1 MVASLIC
8 LPVNFY
14 SFYQFALYHR
24 ACYRGIDFTDSHFD
38 GYMIRKIFSLP
49 PKVSLDEIINF
60 ISFDRFVDYYN
71 GKKEPL
77 SNIHNRLSDK
87 VFGDEV
93 FLEIKN
99 SSIKL
104 ETLSDVFSFTD
115 YSSVANEWEAVDVI
129 EDSYNV
135 QIPPFSGYVK
145 LSDVYSFV
153 FKYIN
158 PYFEKSIDF
167 VTSNYKF
174 EPYTYVKKFIPWGDT
189 TVVKFPPNIIQD
201 YLLCDIEINAH
212 ITYPTLELRC

>member
-8 LPVNFY
+8 HPVNSY
-14 SFYQFALYHR
+14 SSYQFGLYRR
-24 ACYRGIDFTDSHFD
+24 AYYRGVDFTDSHFD
-38 GYMIRKIFSLP
+38 GYMIRKTFSLP
-49 PKVSLDEIINF
+49 PKVSLDEIINS
-60 ISFDRFVDYYN
+60 ISFDRFADYYN

-77 SNIHNRLSDK
+77 SNIHNRLSNK

-99 SSIKL
+99 SSIGL
-104 ETLSDVFSFTD
+104 ETRSYVFLFTD
-115 YSSVANEWEAVDVI
+115 HSSVANEWEVIDVI

-153 FKYIN
+153 FNYIN

-174 EPYTYVKKFIPWGDT
+174 EPYTYVEKIIFRGDT

-201 YLLCDIEINAH
+201 YLLCDIEINAY

>member
-8 LPVNFY
+8 PPVNSY
-14 SFYQFALYHR
+14 SSYQFALYRR
-24 ACYRGIDFTDSHFD
+24 AYYRGVDFTDSYFN
-38 GYMIRKIFSLP
+38 GYMIRKTFSLP
-49 PKVSLDEIINF
+49 PNVSLDEIIDF
-60 ISFDRFVDYYN
+60 ISFDRFADYHN
-71 GKKEPL
+71 GKKESL
-77 SNIHNRLSDK
+77 SDIHNRLSDK

-104 ETLSDVFSFTD
+104 ETLSDVYSFTD
-115 YSSVANEWEAVDVI
+115 YSSVINEWEVVDVI

-153 FKYIN
+153 FNYIN
-158 PYFEKSIDF
+158 PYFERSIDF

-174 EPYTYVKKFIPWGDT
+174 EPYTYVEKLIFWGDS

-201 YLLCDIEINAH
+201 YLLCDIEINAY